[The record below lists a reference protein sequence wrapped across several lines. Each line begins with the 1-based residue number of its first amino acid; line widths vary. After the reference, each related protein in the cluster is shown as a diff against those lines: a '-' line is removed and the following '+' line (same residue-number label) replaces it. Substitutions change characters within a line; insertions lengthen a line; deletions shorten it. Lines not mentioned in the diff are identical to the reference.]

1 MKKLNPL
8 AVISLRDQ
16 IADKKPLDQR
26 AQYFTATLAIAIAM
40 AIPVPVSVESPLDA
54 FNTAYR
60 GAYENVVYDINETV
74 SVSVDRVRQMAFKL
88 WEIRYKMVHFPNQAM
103 YLKPSVFLMAHVG
116 HVAPEIEALGID
128 GDDVSKI
135 SELLA
140 GLRQD

>member
-1 MKKLNPL
+1 KTDRSIIKRFLRSWPIIDCMNSTPTSKGNNMKKLNPL

-26 AQYFTATLAIAIAM
+26 TQYFTATLAIAIAM

-88 WEIRYKMVHFPNQAM
+88 WEIHRYRYGLVD
-103 YLKPSVFLMAHVG
+103 VVDEIGRAHV
-116 HVAPEIEALGID
+116 
-128 GDDVSKI
+128 
-135 SELLA
+135 
-140 GLRQD
+140 